1 MEDDVG
7 SAGVACD
14 MSGAPRP
21 SESEI
26 LNLHGLP
33 HMLSTFKTVFG
44 YLACLVLLIRAFP
57 GLLVR
62 DEPVHLV
69 IFIFVMNR
77 LLDAHIPRHIP

>member
-1 MEDDVG
+1 
-7 SAGVACD
+7 

-33 HMLSTFKTVFG
+33 HILSIFKTIFG
-44 YLACLVLLIRAFP
+44 VARLVLLIRAFP
-57 GLLVR
+57 GLLMR

-77 LLDAHIPRHIP
+77 LLDAHIGT

>member
-1 MEDDVG
+1 
-7 SAGVACD
+7 

-26 LNLHGLP
+26 LNLRP
-33 HMLSTFKTVFG
+33 PRASS
-44 YLACLVLLIRAFP
+44 YLVDIQDRFWVARLVLLIRAFP
-57 GLLVR
+57 GLLMR

-77 LLDAHIPRHIP
+77 LLDAHIAHSCGV